1 MSIYDDEDT
10 PTPSTSATEEKRSI
24 SRGVKDR
31 LGAAKFSLPNFS
43 LPKGGPPVHDPP
55 LAHNELEVVRS
66 DEDDSDESDVSE
78 DDSDDEERKP
88 GPSPSSN
95 AVMDQLHG
103 ELNMESAGHGNVG
116 PKAATGELDIDG
128 EKQHGSTGKGGL
140 RSLLGNLRTREK
152 SSKRQA
158 RHRNQSSRTRP
169 WIQRTRGKRDEE
181 AQLRD
186 YDSGVLQSLNLEQK
200 DRVRQELTGE
210 REHLKTK
217 FKTENINFQ
226 EGISKENF
234 LSREMSMADYK
245 TVTSHLAKM
254 NKILLE
260 FKRIQMREAQFG
272 LRGPETGLGADLRT
286 AGFPGMRPSALQE
299 QKKKD
304 PHQMIEENY
313 NNPLASASMCD
324 THKCPKDMVL
334 IGDAASTEQGG
345 DPDAKCC
352 ESESIGGGGRKSK
365 KRKSKKKTN
374 KKRKSK
380 KRKSKKRKS
389 KRR

>member
-103 ELNMESAGHGNVG
+103 ELKMESAGRGNVG

-299 QKKKD
+299 QHKKGKGRR
-304 PHQMIEENY
+304 QMIEVND
-313 NNPLASASMCD
+313 NPLYMMCD
-324 THKCPKDMVL
+324 THVCPEGMESIKK
-334 IGDAASTEQGG
+334 AASTEQGG
-345 DPDAKCC
+345 DPDTKCC

-365 KRKSKKKTN
+365 KRKSKKRKS